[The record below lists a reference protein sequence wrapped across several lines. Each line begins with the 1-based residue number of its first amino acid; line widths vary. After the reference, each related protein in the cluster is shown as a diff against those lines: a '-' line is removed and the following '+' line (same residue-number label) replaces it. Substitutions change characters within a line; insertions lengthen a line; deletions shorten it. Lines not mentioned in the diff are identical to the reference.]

1 MKYGHGNI
9 QELGWH
15 YGVFISDMETDLSGY
30 EFIQLCVV
38 GCYL

>member
-1 MKYGHGNI
+1 MDTEI

-30 EFIQLCVV
+30 EFIYIYVV
-38 GCYL
+38 GCNL